1 LVGNPLIHR
10 GECTA
15 QMGVKLEPSKMV
27 FRDGNDESYFPGDLP
42 EAGGSSY
49 SLHLPMDTALPWVNV
64 ER

>member
-1 LVGNPLIHR
+1 
-10 GECTA
+10 
-15 QMGVKLEPSKMV
+15 MGVKLEPSKMV